1 MRKLLYTFL
10 LTSAIWSAS
19 FSQVGN
25 DFLRINSKPD
35 QPLSYAQLLNWSKS
49 LKWQNYFVVTGSR
62 KDSLMVV
69 GAIFRD
75 STTLVN
81 GVKRYY
87 LKYVDY
93 WVDTTR
99 KVNGIRMDTT
109 YKKIWELNHEPDTS
123 KFNFA
128 VDGKISGNMLK
139 YKADYTPVFDS
150 IYVDTLTGDSINV
163 YTLQE
168 STVDTVAFSS
178 LFEDIL
184 GNIGINTKFIPFAPP
199 TPDSILFD
207 STNNKKFYGITAFD
221 STGKGFMMEFV
232 STGDTLGGITFT
244 SFKSGIVSSDLGKIT
259 FSADTTLNLITP
271 KLKIGNDSIP
281 IVQIDTLIN
290 LNKPLTMKDSLFRV
304 DISGNIKK
312 IKGLTY
318 DFPESLGDSVGI
330 DSIKAVL
337 VLTDSTGK
345 LKWDS
350 SLVKKIRKIPDT
362 LRFTRVLRDSIKAT
376 LFSKT
381 DTLVAGFKD
390 LSLDSAKF
398 TRTGDSL
405 NLFVYVGDT
414 LLKCSI
420 IDSSHSSFLDDTTWK
435 SSKLGKHYLS
445 DKNSHD
451 FSDAGVLENLLI
463 VKSDT
468 SYYLSSLYDSEYKL
482 LASDGTGMFTFITL
496 PNLTDSLNF
505 VDDTTWKSS
514 KANTS
519 HEHYLIDISDVGTY
533 PGDIIR
539 WNSDH
544 YRFEVEPFPE
554 IDTSWKET
562 KLGKHKLTDTSAH
575 DFSDAG
581 VLENLLIVKPDTS
594 YYLSALYDSEYKLL
608 ASDGTGMFTFITLPN
623 LTDSLEFVDD
633 TTWKASKANTLHQ
646 HALTDISDQGVYE
659 NDFIGWN
666 IEHQRWETKPFLGI
680 LDTTDFR
687 TYSNLIYQ
695 PKYYGNQ
702 YAIAVFDSLG
712 SVASS
717 NMNITSTDFGSTL
730 STQAGAIQNRY
741 FLYDNG
747 GSLTWLSAALE
758 NNLNFYYNTSPGV
771 YSGVVHFESDGKV
784 YGRGANDSLGY
795 FLTSDD
801 LPELTDDTTWKQ
813 TKLNVSDTTN
823 FYNLPDNYVTGIS
836 SSKSADSV
844 TITLSRNNG
853 LADLT
858 AKFKD
863 SVGTGS
869 GGDTYVHPPGVYGTI
884 YVRDTNNLIQTM
896 TFENGHL
903 VSTSISGG
911 ITAKPIDTL
920 VWATKNL
927 DVIFYANGDSIPL
940 VANDSI
946 WATLTTGAYCNY
958 NNSSNYISTYGRLYN
973 WYAVND
979 PRGLAPSGWHVATES
994 EWESLS
1000 NYLGGENIAGGKLKE
1015 TGTDHWYS
1023 PNTGAS
1029 DSIGFCALPGGA
1041 RYVKISGFGSKGSAG
1056 FWWTATEINSS
1067 TAWSRFMSYSNAKL
1081 SYYSNEKNKGFSVR
1095 CVKNK

>member
-10 LTSAIWSAS
+10 LASAIWSAS
-19 FSQVGN
+19 YGQMEN
-25 DFLRINSKPD
+25 DFLKIQNSPGS
-35 QPLSYAQLLNWSKS
+35 PLSYAQLLNYAKR
-49 LKWQNYFVVTGSR
+49 LKWQPYFVVTGSR

-75 STTLVN
+75 STTTVN

-99 KVNGIRMDTT
+99 KVNGVRMDTT

-150 IYVDTLTGDSINV
+150 VYVDTLTGDSINV

-207 STNNKKFYGITAFD
+207 STNNKRFYGITAFD
-221 STGKGFMMEFV
+221 STGKGFMFEFV

-244 SFKSGIVSSDLGKIT
+244 GFKNGVVSSDLGKIT
-259 FSADTTLNLITP
+259 FSSDTTLNLITP
-271 KLKIGNDSIP
+271 KLKVGNDSIP

-290 LNKPLTMKDSLFRV
+290 LNKPLTVKDSLFRV
-304 DISGNIKK
+304 DINGNIKK

-435 SSKLGKHYLS
+435 SSKLGKHFLT

-519 HEHYLIDISDVGTY
+519 HGHYLTDISDVGTY

-623 LTDSLEFVDD
+623 LTDSLDFVDD
-633 TTWKASKANTLHQ
+633 TTWKASKADTSHQ

-666 IEHQRWETKPFLGI
+666 VDHQRWEAKPFLGI
-680 LDTTDFR
+680 LDTANFR
-687 TYSNLIYQ
+687 AYSNLIYQ
-695 PKYYGNQ
+695 SKYYGNQ

-712 SVASS
+712 SVTSS

-741 FLYDNG
+741 YLFDNG
-747 GSLTWLSAALE
+747 GSLPWLSAALE

-795 FLTSDD
+795 FLTS
-801 LPELTDDTTWKQ
+801 
-813 TKLNVSDTTN
+813 SDIA
-823 FYNLPDNYVTGIS
+823 D
-836 SSKSADSV
+836 SSKFVTLTRLIDS
-844 TITLSRNNG
+844 
-853 LADLT
+853 LT
-858 AKFKD
+858 MIRSLIGND
-863 SVGTGS
+863 SGT
-869 GGDTYVHPPGVYGTI
+869 TYVHPSFYTGTVYIDSAT
-884 YVRDTNNLIQTM
+884 YYFT
-896 TFENGHL
+896 NGHL
-903 VSTSISGG
+903 DSIVNGYVFQDNYSTSFSSSK
-911 ITAKPIDTL
+911 TDTN
-920 VWATKNL
+920 V
-927 DVIFYANGDSIPL
+927 
-940 VANDSI
+940 
-946 WATLTTGAYCNY
+946 TLTIERTNELSDLTTTFSIATTGF
-958 NNSSNYISTYGRLYN
+958 SGTQIIVTDTRLYEGVIQKKIKTLTITN
-973 WYAVND
+973 GVIV
-979 PRGLAPSGWHVATES
+979 SISSES
-994 EWESLS
+994 DWQ
-1000 NYLGGENIAGGKLKE
+1000 
-1015 TGTDHWYS
+1015 
-1023 PNTGAS
+1023 
-1029 DSIGFCALPGGA
+1029 
-1041 RYVKISGFGSKGSAG
+1041 
-1056 FWWTATEINSS
+1056 
-1067 TAWSRFMSYSNAKL
+1067 
-1081 SYYSNEKNKGFSVR
+1081 
-1095 CVKNK
+1095 